1 MEGLSL
7 VLLNSLFQFNDEI
20 YRLKTG
26 TATGTKVAPTYANL
40 VMAYLETKLY
50 TAVYNT
56 FGYEIH
62 GYIVKN
68 WFRFLDDGF
77 IFWKKSFGDIEV
89 FVNLLNNLDSTLKF
103 THESSEEKISFL
115 NISIFK
121 KNNTFETDVY
131 YKKTD
136 NHDYLPFKSC
146 HPRHCKD
153 NIPFTL
159 ARIVCTIVSDNTL
172 RDQRLT
178 ELSTWLLNSGYPF
191 DKIWEA
197 FEKVKAIDQKV
208 LRQKVNRDEKDQ
220 ITFVSKNNPKNPP
233 VFGKLMTFINCLGV
247 GANEKFN
254 RIFGNV
260 EFIQS
265 KRQPQ
270 NLGDILQH
278 SYYGTEKFSHGVT
291 KCPDSS
297 CATCKYLEEGR
308 AAYFPNA
315 DVTIKIRHK
324 FSCDSGYLLYKLTC
338 QGCNGYYIGR
348 TTCLKDR
355 LANHKLKTENKN
367 YRLLAVYINFFN
379 CANDK
384 LVKFKMMPYF
394 KLHCHKI
401 SDMAIIERHHIDW
414 LKPDLNTL

>member
-1 MEGLSL
+1 MGYEQTVELSNGKTLTMKTLSL
-7 VLLNSLFQFNDEI
+7 
-20 YRLKTG
+20 
-26 TATGTKVAPTYANL
+26 APP
-40 VMAYLETKLY
+40 
-50 TAVYNT
+50 
-56 FGYEIH
+56 I
-62 GYIVKN
+62 
-68 WFRFLDDGF
+68 
-77 IFWKKSFGDIEV
+77 
-89 FVNLLNNLDSTLKF
+89 
-103 THESSEEKISFL
+103 
-115 NISIFK
+115 
-121 KNNTFETDVY
+121 
-131 YKKTD
+131 
-136 NHDYLPFKSC
+136 
-146 HPRHCKD
+146 
-153 NIPFTL
+153 
-159 ARIVCTIVSDNTL
+159 
-172 RDQRLT
+172 
-178 ELSTWLLNSGYPF
+178 
-191 DKIWEA
+191 
-197 FEKVKAIDQKV
+197 
-208 LRQKVNRDEKDQ
+208 
-220 ITFVSKNNPKNPP
+220 
-233 VFGKLMTFINCLGV
+233 FGKLMTFINCLGV

-254 RIFGNV
+254 RIFENV

-315 DVTIKIRHK
+315 DGTIKIRHK

-367 YRLLAVYINFFN
+367 YRLLAVYIHFFN